1 MKIRR
6 FSLVMTL
13 LIALLVGGTA
23 FAQSTWSVDKSHS
36 KVGFNTTHLVVSEV
50 EGLFKDYDVKV
61 TSPAD
66 DFNGAD
72 VEFTAKVGSVST
84 ENERRD
90 GHLKSDDFFNAEKF
104 PELKFKGKLSKAGG
118 KYLLKGD
125 LTIRDV
131 TKTVSLDVTYGGSVK
146 AFGGTRAG
154 FKLSGKIDRFDY
166 NLKWD
171 KAIEA
176 GGLVVGKEVEIVAKV
191 ELTKAG

>member
-1 MKIRR
+1 MKKM
-6 FSLVMTL
+6 STL
-13 LIALLVGGTA
+13 LIAVFTATGA
-23 FAQSTWSVDKSHS
+23 FAQGWTIDKVHS
-36 KVGFNTTHLVVSEV
+36 KIGFNATHLVVSEV
-50 EGLFKDYDVKV
+50 EGSFKDYDAKI
-61 TSPAD
+61 TSTSD

-72 VEFTAKVGSVST
+72 VEFDAKVASLST
-84 ENERRD
+84 DNERRD

-104 PELKFKGKLSKAGG
+104 PDLKFKGKLVKEGN
-118 KYLLKGD
+118 KYVLKGD

-131 TKTVSLDVTYGGSVK
+131 TKAVAFDVTYGGSVK

-154 FKLSGKIDRFDY
+154 FKLSGKIDRFAY

-176 GGLVVGKEVEIVAKV
+176 GGLVVGKEIEIVCKV